1 MCGILFSKNI
11 ETNLFLKALK
21 TQGHRGPDNTGF
33 KFYDDIC
40 LGHNRLAIIDL
51 DNSANQPF
59 NLNHLTIIFNGEIYN
74 FKKLREKLED
84 LDCEFKTNSDTEV
97 ILIGYTIYGT
107 SFFKQLIGMFSLII
121 YDSKK
126 DEIIVARDFY
136 GQKPLYKYLKDD
148 KIVFSSELKP
158 ISILV
163 KNTFDEDSIK
173 YYLRYGMFQANKTPF
188 IEISEVENNCYFRY
202 SISNDIVLLEK
213 EKIFDEHSFENKT
226 LFLENLSK
234 ASIDR
239 TVSDV
244 PIGLFLSSGIDSTV
258 IAGMLKE
265 HSIKSYTVSF
275 NNSFD
280 ESGLA
285 NITAKKLKLSNE
297 VLHCNEKN
305 NINYVKNI
313 DNYIDIPFA
322 DPSYIPFLQLCNKA
336 SEKIKVAIT
345 GDGGDELLHGY
356 KRYKYIFL
364 AFFISKLPQILRI
377 IVSKIINKT
386 RVNDIILQNNF
397 NGMCNRIMSFENEYF
412 LNYLPNYG
420 NEIKTLEDYF
430 ILEEINY
437 LKNDILVKS
446 DRASM
451 RFGLELRSP
460 FLDVRLFRFK
470 KNNFSSIFKNI
481 IFQKKILKDY
491 LKERSFN
498 HILNKPK
505 RGFTVN
511 LTKELFELKKDVI
524 NSTDYVIKKF
534 PNLIDQIKFQSFR
547 DDFYNRKNSDYRTLF
562 KIYVL
567 GKWLKNISH

>member
-1 MCGILFSKNI
+1 
-11 ETNLFLKALK
+11 
-21 TQGHRGPDNTGF
+21 
-33 KFYDDIC
+33 
-40 LGHNRLAIIDL
+40 
-51 DNSANQPF
+51 
-59 NLNHLTIIFNGEIYN
+59 
-74 FKKLREKLED
+74 
-84 LDCEFKTNSDTEV
+84 
-97 ILIGYTIYGT
+97 
-107 SFFKQLIGMFSLII
+107 
-121 YDSKK
+121 
-126 DEIIVARDFY
+126 
-136 GQKPLYKYLKDD
+136 
-148 KIVFSSELKP
+148 
-158 ISILV
+158 
-163 KNTFDEDSIK
+163 
-173 YYLRYGMFQANKTPF
+173 
-188 IEISEVENNCYFRY
+188 
-202 SISNDIVLLEK
+202 
-213 EKIFDEHSFENKT
+213 
-226 LFLENLSK
+226 
-234 ASIDR
+234 
-239 TVSDV
+239 
-244 PIGLFLSSGIDSTV
+244 
-258 IAGMLKE
+258 
-265 HSIKSYTVSF
+265 
-275 NNSFD
+275 
-280 ESGLA
+280 
-285 NITAKKLKLSNE
+285 
-297 VLHCNEKN
+297 
-305 NINYVKNI
+305 
-313 DNYIDIPFA
+313 
-322 DPSYIPFLQLCNKA
+322 
-336 SEKIKVAIT
+336 
-345 GDGGDELLHGY
+345 
-356 KRYKYIFL
+356 
-364 AFFISKLPQILRI
+364 
-377 IVSKIINKT
+377 
-386 RVNDIILQNNF
+386 
-397 NGMCNRIMSFENEYF
+397 MSFENEYF

>member
-33 KFYDDIC
+33 KSFKDVC

-97 ILIGYTIYGT
+97 ILIGYSIYGA

-121 YDSKK
+121 YDSKN

-136 GQKPLYKYLKDD
+136 GQKPLYKYLKND
-148 KIVFSSELKP
+148 KLVFSSELKP

-265 HSIKSYTVSF
+265 T
-275 NNSFD
+275 
-280 ESGLA
+280 
-285 NITAKKLKLSNE
+285 
-297 VLHCNEKN
+297 
-305 NINYVKNI
+305 
-313 DNYIDIPFA
+313 
-322 DPSYIPFLQLCNKA
+322 
-336 SEKIKVAIT
+336 
-345 GDGGDELLHGY
+345 
-356 KRYKYIFL
+356 
-364 AFFISKLPQILRI
+364 
-377 IVSKIINKT
+377 
-386 RVNDIILQNNF
+386 
-397 NGMCNRIMSFENEYF
+397 
-412 LNYLPNYG
+412 
-420 NEIKTLEDYF
+420 
-430 ILEEINY
+430 
-437 LKNDILVKS
+437 
-446 DRASM
+446 
-451 RFGLELRSP
+451 
-460 FLDVRLFRFK
+460 
-470 KNNFSSIFKNI
+470 
-481 IFQKKILKDY
+481 
-491 LKERSFN
+491 
-498 HILNKPK
+498 
-505 RGFTVN
+505 
-511 LTKELFELKKDVI
+511 
-524 NSTDYVIKKF
+524 
-534 PNLIDQIKFQSFR
+534 
-547 DDFYNRKNSDYRTLF
+547 
-562 KIYVL
+562 
-567 GKWLKNISH
+567 

>member
-11 ETNLFLKALK
+11 EANLFLKALK

-33 KFYDDIC
+33 KSFKDVFI
-40 LGHNRLAIIDL
+40 GHNRLAIIDL

-59 NLNHLTIIFNGEIYN
+59 ILGNLTVVFNGEIYN
-74 FKKLREKLED
+74 FKKLRKKIED
-84 LDCEFKTNSDTEV
+84 LDWEFKTNSDTEV
-97 ILIGYTIYGT
+97 LLIGYSIYGT
-107 SFFKQLIGMFSLII
+107 SFFKQLVGMFSLII
-121 YDSKK
+121 YDSKN

-136 GQKPLYKYLKDD
+136 GQKPLYKYLKND
-148 KIVFSSELKP
+148 KLVFSSELKP

-173 YYLRYGMFQANKTPF
+173 YYLRFGMFQANKTPF

-202 SISNDIVLLEK
+202 SISNDIVLIEK
-213 EKIFDEHSFENKT
+213 EKIFNEYSFENKT
-226 LFLENLSK
+226 LFLENLSE

-258 IAGMLKE
+258 IADMLKE

-297 VLHCNEKN
+297 VLPCNEEN

-356 KRYKYIFL
+356 KRYKYILL
-364 AFFISKLPQILRI
+364 AFFISKLPQIFRI
-377 IVSKIINKT
+377 FVSKIINKT

-451 RFGLELRSP
+451 KFGLELRSP

-470 KNNFSSIFKNI
+470 KNNFSSILKNI

-491 LKERSFN
+491 LKQQSFN

-511 LTKELFELKKDVI
+511 LTKELFELKKEVV
-524 NSTDYVIKKF
+524 NSTDYVMEKF

-547 DDFYNRKNSDYRTLF
+547 DDFYNGKNSDYRTIF